1 MSDVGRKREFNQD
14 SFYYRKLNE
23 EKCFAFVCDGMGGV
37 RGGGIASSFVKELF
51 CKKIPFRLENIYSVE
66 DIKNL
71 IFNCYKEAN
80 DFIFKR
86 ALIDDNL
93 KGMGTTC
100 ITTIIY
106 KNCLMVFN
114 VGDSRVYIKFKDF
127 FKQLTVDHS
136 YVQTLV
142 DCGKIT
148 KEEAKVHP
156 RKNEITKAVGIT
168 KNINIDFQTF
178 NVEKSSVVLLCTDG
192 LTNSCSDEQIANI
205 IEYEKSVLNGVKRLV
220 EVANFNGGYD
230 NITAVLIEI

>member
-1 MSDVGRKREFNQD
+1 MSDVGKKREFNQD
-14 SFYYRKLNE
+14 SFYYKKLNE
-23 EKCFAFVCDGMGGV
+23 EKCLAFVCDGMGGV
-37 RGGGIASSFVKELF
+37 KGGGIASNLVKELF
-51 CKKIPFRLENIYSVE
+51 CRKIPKHLEKVCSIE

-71 IFNCYKEAN
+71 IFDCYEEAN
-80 DFIFKR
+80 DFIFR
-86 ALIDDNL
+86 RSLADESL

-100 ITTIIY
+100 ITTVIY

-114 VGDSRVYIKFKDF
+114 VGDSRVYVKFNDV

-148 KEEAKVHP
+148 KEQAKFHP

-178 NVEKSSVVLLCTDG
+178 NVEKDSFILLCTDG

-205 IEYEKSVLNGVKRLV
+205 IECEEDVLNGVKRLV